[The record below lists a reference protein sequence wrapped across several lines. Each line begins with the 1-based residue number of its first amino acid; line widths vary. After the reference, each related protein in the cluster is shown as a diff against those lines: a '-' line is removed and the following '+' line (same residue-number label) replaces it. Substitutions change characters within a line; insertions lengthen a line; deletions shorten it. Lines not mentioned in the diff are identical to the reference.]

1 MKINSKVLL
10 YLAISLPLIILLAMS
25 FVPLMTYFF
34 GETIYLETIPVDPWD
49 PFRGEYVSLNFEIN
63 EVPKSKFP
71 EELRYESTY
80 DDYKNKDLYAVLKQE
95 GDYFVVDH
103 MSFTKPDHQY
113 YLWADIP
120 SRTPLNNQYSNTV
133 YVEYPIDRY
142 FVPENTG
149 IELEELSR
157 KGELKA
163 EVKVWKGYPLLI
175 DVYPK
180 GE

>member
-10 YLAISLPLIILLAMS
+10 YLAISLPLIILLSMS
-25 FVPLMTYFF
+25 IVPLMTYFF
-34 GETIYLETIPVDPWD
+34 GETIYLETMPVDPWD

-71 EELRYESTY
+71 EELKNEPTY

-95 GDYFVVDH
+95 GDYYVVDY
-103 MSFTKPDHQY
+103 MSFTAPNHPY
-113 YLWADIP
+113 YLWAKVN
-120 SRTPLNNQYSNTV
+120 SSAPLNNLYSNTI

-149 IELEELSR
+149 SELEELSR
-157 KGELKA
+157 AGNLVAK
-163 EVKVWKGYPLLI
+163 VKVWKGYPLLM

-180 GE
+180 EK